1 MSKEESFKEYW
12 NMFGNPDSAIIRY
25 SCLHTWNHQQ
35 AKLEAQRAEFAQ
47 QLDKANERIEVLEN
61 DFAGFNNFLI
71 QRQLESENKQLKEEI
86 ALADKNYD
94 EQAIKLNK
102 HIRQKVDYW
111 QALKLAVEVIIS
123 IAAEDYTIQNLINH
137 REEILQEMLSND
149 TLMCRGFLESEQ
161 YKKVEG
167 SL

>member
-35 AKLEAQRAEFAQ
+35 AKL
-47 QLDKANERIEVLEN
+47 DKANK
-61 DFAGFNNFLI
+61 
-71 QRQLESENKQLKEEI
+71 ENKQLKE
-86 ALADKNYD
+86 
-94 EQAIKLNK
+94 
-102 HIRQKVDYW
+102 
-111 QALKLAVEVIIS
+111 ALKLAVEVIRGLIDKTEYGVNQWQAAWLPDEETASQKS
-123 IAAEDYTIQNLINH
+123 I
-137 REEILQEMLSND
+137 REARQ
-149 TLMCRGFLESEQ
+149 FLESEQ